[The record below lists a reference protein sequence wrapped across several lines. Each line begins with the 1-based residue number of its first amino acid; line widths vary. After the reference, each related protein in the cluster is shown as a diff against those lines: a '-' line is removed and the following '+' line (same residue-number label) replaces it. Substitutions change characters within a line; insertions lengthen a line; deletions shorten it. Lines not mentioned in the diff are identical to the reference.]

1 MINNYKHINSI
12 GIIKIVNVILTLN
25 CPIVPNLSN
34 GALGRSISLTYLR
47 GLGVPELTEEDMLEL
62 EIINSKLLAKFI
74 LVPKKIVEKKI

>member
-1 MINNYKHINSI
+1 MVNNIKPMNST

-25 CPIVPNLSN
+25 CPIVPTLSN
-34 GALGRSISLTYLR
+34 VALGRSISLTYLR